1 MKENSD
7 LPSILQPQ
15 GTGTTQ
21 LRLPYRLIK
30 KAKSLDS
37 FSLIYFFITSYG
49 NVQNA

>member
-7 LPSILQPQ
+7 LPSILQPH

-21 LRLPYRLIK
+21 LRLPYRLK
-30 KAKSLDS
+30 KKKKSHDS
-37 FSLIYFFITSYG
+37 CSLIYFVITRYG